1 MDKNLLQTTGEYV
14 KETASWE
21 WLKYFTDARIALGRT
36 GCSLLT
42 QDYLNFSMA
51 HAKAK
56 DAIQTP
62 FDRENLRLRLQEL
75 GLKSLY
81 VESAA
86 HDRPT
91 FLARPDLGR
100 QLDEHSKDRLT
111 QLN

>member
-51 HAKAK
+51 HAKPK
-56 DAIQTP
+56 MP
-62 FDRENLRLRLQEL
+62 FRRL
-75 GLKSLY
+75 
-81 VESAA
+81 
-86 HDRPT
+86 
-91 FLARPDLGR
+91 
-100 QLDEHSKDRLT
+100 LT
-111 QLN
+111 ERTSVSVCRNWD